1 MQKIIII
8 AAFAVLL
15 LSITVAAQPRQSPQD
30 RVKALK
36 ERLKLTDDQSAQVEK
51 IFTEAQDKMKN
62 SSDRSEYRKIMTD
75 SNDQIEKILTDTQ
88 KTEFKK
94 MQEERMSRMRNRQDN
109 NTDKKPD
116 TKTEAKPDTSIN
128 K

>member
-1 MQKIIII
+1 MQRIMII
-8 AAFAVLL
+8 AAFSVLL
-15 LSITVAAQPRQSPQD
+15 ISLMVTAQPRQSPQD

-36 ERLKLTDDQSAQVEK
+36 ERLTLTDDQSAQVEK
-51 IFTEAQDKMKN
+51 IFTQAQEKMKN
-62 SSDRSEYRKIMTD
+62 TSDRSEFRKIMND

-94 MQEERMSRMRNRQDN
+94 MQEERMNRMRNRQD

-116 TKTEAKPDTSIN
+116 TKTDAKPDTSHQ

>member
-1 MQKIIII
+1 MQKILAITLLS
-8 AAFAVLL
+8 VLL
-15 LSITVAAQPRQSPQD
+15 VTLTVMAQPRQTPQD

-36 ERLKLTDDQSAQVEK
+36 DRLSLTDEQSAQVVK
-51 IFTEAQDKMKN
+51 IFTEAQEKMKS
-62 SSDRSEYRKIMTD
+62 SSDRSEFRKIMTD
-75 SNDQIEKILTDTQ
+75 ANDQVEKILNDTQ

-94 MQEERMSRMRNRQDN
+94 MQEERMSKMRSRQD

-116 TKTEAKPDTSIN
+116 VKTEAKPDTSHQ

>member
-1 MQKIIII
+1 MQRIMII

-15 LSITVAAQPRQSPQD
+15 LSLTVAAQPRQSVQD

-36 ERLKLTDDQSAQVEK
+36 ERLSLTDDQSAKVEK

-62 SSDRSEYRKIMTD
+62 ASDRSEYRKIMTD
-75 SNDQIEKILTDTQ
+75 SNEQIEKILTDTQ

-94 MQEERMSRMRNRQDN
+94 MQEERMNRMRNRE
-109 NTDKKPD
+109 DKKVD
-116 TKTEAKPDTSIN
+116 TTQAK
-128 K
+128 

>member
-1 MQKIIII
+1 MQKIIMI

-15 LSITVAAQPRQSPQD
+15 ISLTVSAQPRQSPQD

-36 ERLKLTDDQSAQVEK
+36 ERLNLTDDQSVQVEK
-51 IFTEAQDKMKN
+51 IFTQAQEKMKN
-62 SSDRSEYRKIMTD
+62 SADRSEFRKIMTD
-75 SNDQIEKILTDTQ
+75 SNDQIEKLLTDKQ

-94 MQEERMSRMRNRQDN
+94 MQEERMNRMRNRQD

-116 TKTEAKPDTSIN
+116 TKTDAKPDTSHQ